1 MSGFENYSEE
11 ARQIELELE
20 RKGIALG
27 IDWDDVV
34 AVDALA
40 RDALDFKPGA
50 WRIDAN
56 DLQEKLRFEIFGL
69 AELMLRVMTESANE
83 QVITHGGRVWKAFGR
98 ALWRQWQARNG

>member
-27 IDWDDVV
+27 IDWDDAV
-34 AVDALA
+34 AVEALA
-40 RDALDFKPGA
+40 RDALDFKPSTH
-50 WRIDAN
+50 RINSN
-56 DLQEKLRFEIFGL
+56 DLQERVRFEIFGL
-69 AELMLRVMTESANE
+69 AELMLKVMAESAND
-83 QVITHGGRVWKAFGR
+83 QVITHGGRVWKVFGR